1 MQGRIQIR
9 QSLVKTTFSS
19 AEEEKGQI
27 KVGWGKGDRGL
38 TCNLNIFKLLRNFAK
53 LSTTTCE

>member
-1 MQGRIQIR
+1 MIRTIVNSHLWVLLWQYKACYIIIELIKMQGRIQIR

-27 KVGWGKGDRGL
+27 KVGWG
-38 TCNLNIFKLLRNFAK
+38 
-53 LSTTTCE
+53 